1 MKILV
6 KLFGLLCIAGGIALF
21 SSPMIATENIK
32 QETKQYITQFKQK
45 EKKNKL
51 NKEDDPRYQEIEEYN
66 EKIYE
71 NHQKDFRDVNSY
83 QSSPISL
90 KGFKNGKFGYIKIP
104 KMNVKLPLYVG
115 ASDSHLAQGA
125 AILGQTSIPVG
136 EIDTNSVIAGHR
148 GYQGAPFF
156 REIEKL
162 DKGDT
167 VTIVNPWD
175 TLEYEVTGIDVI
187 SPFNTDAVMIQEGR
201 DMITLVTCHPYRSG
215 GKYRYIV
222 YCTRK
227 GTKPSRKGNESYQL
241 LKTSTQDINNEDNVR
256 RGGALLL
263 AFLFLSALAQGIK
276 SFIQERR
283 SKKRSKRL

>member
-1 MKILV
+1 M
-6 KLFGLLCIAGGIALF
+6 F

-45 EKKNKL
+45 EEKNKL

-90 KGFKNGKFGYIKIP
+90 KGFKDGKFGYIKIP

-162 DKGDT
+162 DKGDA

>member
-1 MKILV
+1 M
-6 KLFGLLCIAGGIALF
+6 CIAGGIALF

-32 QETKQYITQFKQK
+32 QETKQYITEFKQK
-45 EKKNKL
+45 EEKNKL

-90 KGFKNGKFGYIKIP
+90 KGFKDGKFGYIKIP

-162 DKGDT
+162 DKGDA

-227 GTKPSRKGNESYQL
+227 GTKPSRKRNESYQL

-263 AFLFLSALAQGIK
+263 AFLFLSALAQEIK
-276 SFIQERR
+276 SFIQESRY
-283 SKKRSKRL
+283 KKRSKQL

>member
-1 MKILV
+1 M
-6 KLFGLLCIAGGIALF
+6 F

-45 EKKNKL
+45 EEKNKV
-51 NKEDDPRYQEIEEYN
+51 NKEDDPRYLEIEEYN

-90 KGFKNGKFGYIKIP
+90 KGFKDGKFGYIKIP

-115 ASDSHLAQGA
+115 ASDSHLASGA

-167 VTIVNPWD
+167 ITIVNPWD

-263 AFLFLSALAQGIK
+263 AFLFLSALTQEIK
-276 SFIQERR
+276 SFIQESRY
-283 SKKRSKRL
+283 KKRSKQL

>member
-1 MKILV
+1 M
-6 KLFGLLCIAGGIALF
+6 CIAGGIALF
-21 SSPMIATENIK
+21 SSPMIVTENIK
-32 QETKQYITQFKQK
+32 QETKQYITEFKQK
-45 EKKNKL
+45 EEKNKL

-90 KGFKNGKFGYIKIP
+90 KGFKDGKFGYIKIP

-162 DKGDT
+162 DKGDA

-263 AFLFLSALAQGIK
+263 AFLFLSALAQEIK

-283 SKKRSKRL
+283 SKKRSKQL

>member
-1 MKILV
+1 
-6 KLFGLLCIAGGIALF
+6 
-21 SSPMIATENIK
+21 MIATENIK

-45 EKKNKL
+45 EEKNKL

-90 KGFKNGKFGYIKIP
+90 KGFKDGKFGYIKIP
-104 KMNVKLPLYVG
+104 KMDVKLPLYVG
-115 ASDSHLAQGA
+115 ASNSHLAQGA

-136 EIDTNSVIAGHR
+136 EVDTNSVIAGHR

-283 SKKRSKRL
+283 SKKRSKQQSH